1 MKKTF
6 YSIIIAVLIFVV
18 AFFAARWFWTSPDAV
33 NGQISG
39 NNVTGSLPEEGY
51 EFEQASGMQSYEN
64 GLAAFSYDSDK
75 VIFLEMPSSDE
86 NGYPMTSFLLKDDEN
101 VLPRLDVIPLKLEEP
116 FSQDVTVDDWQEL
129 VRALLLA
136 YYNTE
141 EQSRVVINFAD
152 GVVKVDENSAK
163 MYMYATCT
171 LDGSATPN
179 MNGVIRL
186 VGNNK
191 SAIITLALTEKGFTI
206 PDELEDIYM
215 SVTLD

>member
-33 NGQISG
+33 NGQIPG

-152 GVVKVDENSAK
+152 GVVKVDEDSAK
-163 MYMYATCT
+163 MYMYVTCT

-191 SAIITLALTEKGFTI
+191 SAIITLALAEKGFTI